1 MRKNILTALV
11 LSSAIFVFSSA
22 SAQQTTGT
30 KTTTPNTNMQK
41 GTTTVVPGSTVST
54 TKQTSAGDQS
64 NMAAK
69 ELGSKITEWMKMN
82 VGIDAVQTERINV
95 ASTNLL
101 TKVRDIRT
109 NVTDPQT
116 RNTQI
121 HFAMQTYES
130 QLKSVMKPE
139 QFEIYK
145 SKRHDLLNSYKEM
158 KDETINETE

>member
-1 MRKNILTALV
+1 
-11 LSSAIFVFSSA
+11 
-22 SAQQTTGT
+22 
-30 KTTTPNTNMQK
+30 
-41 GTTTVVPGSTVST
+41 
-54 TKQTSAGDQS
+54 
-64 NMAAK
+64 
-69 ELGSKITEWMKMN
+69 MKVN

-109 NVTDPQT
+109 NVTDQQT